1 MDTNLTVQHIL
12 KAYSQQISAR
22 SRQVKGRVDKK
33 IVQRDEVTISET
45 SKKMLT
51 VDKITNEIIAQ
62 LVDGTERNDTSRRI
76 LKQLSK
82 EYGRSLDVSAN
93 DSKGLSFKVL
103 NEKEDRILEY
113 LPATE
118 NEKLEKRLFD
128 ITRSMIYDDLK

>member
-12 KAYSQQISAR
+12 KAYSQQLSAR
-22 SRQVKGRVDKK
+22 SRPLKGKVDKK
-33 IVQRDEVTISET
+33 IVQRDEVTISEA

-51 VDKITNEIIAQ
+51 VDKITNEIVAQ
-62 LVDGTERNDTSRRI
+62 LANGVERSDTSRRI

-93 DSKGLSFKVL
+93 DGQGLIFKVL
-103 NEKEDRILEY
+103 NEKNDGILEY